1 MSRVE
6 IRPMMREDLPAVEAI
21 EHEGFSLPWPK
32 DAFAHE
38 LENALAR
45 YLVLVEDGV
54 VAAYGGM
61 WMILGSAEITSI
73 STAPWARRR
82 GYGERL
88 LRALMTLA
96 YEELEITEM
105 TLEVRVSNLPA
116 QALYTKLGFV
126 TEGKRDKYYE
136 DNKEDALI
144 MWCHDT
150 RPYWTAGDSDHDFS
164 EG

>member
-1 MSRVE
+1 
-6 IRPMMREDLPAVEAI
+6 
-21 EHEGFSLPWPK
+21 
-32 DAFAHE
+32 
-38 LENALAR
+38 
-45 YLVLVEDGV
+45 
-54 VAAYGGM
+54 
-61 WMILGSAEITSI
+61 
-73 STAPWARRR
+73 
-82 GYGERL
+82 
-88 LRALMTLA
+88 MTLA

>member
-61 WMILGSAEITSI
+61 WMILGLS
-73 STAPWARRR
+73 
-82 GYGERL
+82 
-88 LRALMTLA
+88 
-96 YEELEITEM
+96 
-105 TLEVRVSNLPA
+105 
-116 QALYTKLGFV
+116 
-126 TEGKRDKYYE
+126 
-136 DNKEDALI
+136 LI
-144 MWCHDT
+144 HM
-150 RPYWTAGDSDHDFS
+150 
-164 EG
+164 

>member
-1 MSRVE
+1 MSEIV
-6 IRPMMREDLPAVEAI
+6 IRPMTREDIPAI
-21 EHEGFSLPWPK
+21 EEIEHAGFSLPWP
-32 DAFAHE
+32 
-38 LENALAR
+38 ENAFYTELDNQLAR
-45 YLVLVEDGV
+45 YLVLTEDGV

-61 WMILGSAEITSI
+61 WMILGSSEITSI

-82 GYGERL
+82 GYGEKI
-88 LRALMTLA
+88 LRALMAVA

-105 TLEVRVSNLPA
+105 TLEVRVSNLSA

-150 RPYWTAGDSDHDFS
+150 RPYMKKA
-164 EG
+164 